1 MIAHP
6 SPTPA
11 HLRSSQRAQRA
22 ALSSPERS
30 ARTAKSI
37 GRVVTAPDPVV
48 PEGILSTIGS
58 TPLIRLSRI
67 LRDTPVD
74 VYAKLE
80 FLNPGGSIKDRPAS
94 HIVQRALER
103 GELQRGDHVVES
115 SSGNMAI
122 GLAQICR
129 YHGLHLTVVV
139 DPAVNQQTVRIVKA
153 YGGTVEKV
161 DQPVADGGFLG
172 ARLRRVR
179 ELVETGCTED
189 GRRTFWPNQY
199 QNPDNPDAHHATVQ
213 EIIDQL
219 GHAPDYLFIAT
230 STCGTLMGCA
240 RQLKDCGHS
249 TRLIAVDA
257 LGSVIFGNS
266 SGDRKIPG
274 HGAGC
279 RSHFLDRSVVH
290 QVAYVSDRD
299 CVAGCRRLLDEE
311 AILAGGSSGGVVTA
325 AHRLFSDL
333 ERLDGAEPGPA
344 PARRTAALLFCDRG
358 ERYLDT
364 IYDDQWLAENLN
376 Q

>member
-1 MIAHP
+1 MIAE
-6 SPTPA
+6 
-11 HLRSSQRAQRA
+11 SSQPPAQASVSQRA
-22 ALSSPERS
+22 ALPSANRS
-30 ARTAKSI
+30 ARVARPAD
-37 GRVVTAPDPVV
+37 RVVHAPSPAI
-48 PEGILSTIGS
+48 PEGILSTIGG
-58 TPLIRLSRI
+58 TPLIRLSR
-67 LRDTPVD
+67 LLSDLPVD

-94 HIVQRALER
+94 HIVHEALER
-103 GELQRGDHVVES
+103 GDLQRGDRVVES

-129 YHGLHLTVVV
+129 YHGLHLTVIV
-139 DPAVNQQTVRIVKA
+139 DPAVNQQTVRIVEA
-153 YGGTVEKV
+153 YGGSVEMV
-161 DQPVADGGFLG
+161 EQPIAEGGFLG
-172 ARLRRVR
+172 ARLCRVR
-179 ELVETGCTED
+179 ELVESGSAED

-199 QNPDNPDAHHATVQ
+199 QNPDNPRAHHATIQ

-219 GHAPDYLFIAT
+219 GHAPDYLLIAT

-240 RQLKDCGHS
+240 SHLRDRGHS

-257 LGSVIFGNS
+257 LGSVIFGS
-266 SGDRKIPG
+266 TSGERKIPG

-325 AHRLFSDL
+325 AQRLFAAPETL
-333 ERLDGAEPGPA
+333 AGFEPG
-344 PARRTAALLFCDRG
+344 RSRTRPSAALLLCDRG

-364 IYDDQWLAENLN
+364 IYDDQWVAENLS